1 MTTITTPGFDLER
14 AFARHRGELQGY
26 CVRILGSTAEAEDAV
41 QDTLVRGWRH
51 IDRFEGRA
59 SLRSWLFRIATNV
72 CHDMLR
78 GKMRRADPMDLA
90 DGDLVAVDDDPA
102 DLAVERDAVR
112 RAFVAAL
119 ALLPPRQRAVVILCD
134 VLRWDAAEVAAL
146 LDATPTAVHSM
157 HQRAR
162 ATLAT
167 SSTGRYDDHRAD
179 DATVARY
186 VDAFEQYDIATLVG
200 LLRAAA

>member
-1 MTTITTPGFDLER
+1 M
-14 AFARHRGELQGY
+14 
-26 CVRILGSTAEAEDAV
+26 
-41 QDTLVRGWRH
+41 
-51 IDRFEGRA
+51 
-59 SLRSWLFRIATNV
+59 
-72 CHDMLR
+72 
-78 GKMRRADPMDLA
+78 
-90 DGDLVAVDDDPA
+90 
-102 DLAVERDAVR
+102 
-112 RAFVAAL
+112 
-119 ALLPPRQRAVVILCD
+119 VILCD

-162 ATLAT
+162 ATLAK
-167 SSTGRYDDHRAD
+167 SNAGRFDDQRAD